1 MMRKEVLG
9 PVLAALLVGAV
20 LGYFA
25 ATGSQAAQIA
35 QLQSQVSD
43 LTGQKSSLE
52 TQLTS
57 AWAQITNLTARIAT
71 LSSEK
76 VIMQT
81 QINGWATEK
90 QGLQTRVIQLNS
102 TIQQLNGQIA
112 SLNLL
117 LDTYNAT
124 IATLRATQTA
134 LNVSILGVY
143 FSPKGGCASA
153 VAYWLGRANHTVH
166 VLIYSFTLDSIG
178 DSVLATYRRGV
189 DVKIVFEKSQ
199 VSKYSEFFRLAPAGV
214 PVRNDTNP
222 GDMHMKVAIIDG
234 YIVLVGSFNWSAAAE
249 NTNNEVLLVI
259 KSAELATALENQFQ
273 RIWTTGR

>member
-9 PVLAALLVGAV
+9 PVLVALLVGAL
-20 LGYFA
+20 LGYFGA
-25 ATGSQAAQIA
+25 SSPQAAQIT
-35 QLQSQVSD
+35 QLQSQISD
-43 LTGQKSSLE
+43 LTSQKSSLE
-52 TQLTS
+52 TQLAS
-57 AWAQITNLTARIAT
+57 AQAQITNLTSRIAA

-76 VIMQT
+76 VIMQA
-81 QINGWATEK
+81 QIDGWATEK

-112 SLNLL
+112 LLNLL

-124 IATLRATQTA
+124 IAA
-134 LNVSILGVY
+134 LSVGEPSILAVR
-143 FSPKGGCASA
+143 FSPRGGCADQ
-153 VAYWLGRANHTVH
+153 VEYWLGRANHTAH

-199 VSKYSEFFRLAPAGV
+199 VSKYSEFFRLAAAGV

-222 GDMHMKVAIIDG
+222 GDMHEKVAIIDG
-234 YIVLVGSFNWSAAAE
+234 YIVLVGSFNWSAAGE
-249 NTNNEVLLVI
+249 NENNEALLVI
-259 KSAELATALENQFQ
+259 KSADLATTLEREFQ